1 MIEKN
6 SSKTEFGFDYKNQEI
21 PVKRHSS
28 EMLHSKVNKILL
40 LEEKKNHQKN
50 HQSQHEKRQGDQ
62 TPALRLMLIDS

>member
-40 LEEKKNHQKN
+40 LEEKKITKK
-50 HQSQHEKRQGDQ
+50 SPKS
-62 TPALRLMLIDS
+62 A

>member
-28 EMLHSKVNKILL
+28 KMLHSKVNKILL
-40 LEEKKNHQKN
+40 LEEKKITKKITKV
-50 HQSQHEKRQGDQ
+50 SMKRGKETKLQ
-62 TPALRLMLIDS
+62 L

>member
-40 LEEKKNHQKN
+40 LEEKKNHKKITKV
-50 HQSQHEKRQGDQ
+50 SMKRGKETKLQ
-62 TPALRLMLIDS
+62 L

>member
-40 LEEKKNHQKN
+40 LEEKKNHQKITKV
-50 HQSQHEKRQGDQ
+50 SMKRGKETKLQ
-62 TPALRLMLIDS
+62 L

>member
-40 LEEKKNHQKN
+40 LEEKKITKKITKV
-50 HQSQHEKRQGDQ
+50 SMKRGKETKLQ
-62 TPALRLMLIDS
+62 L

>member
-40 LEEKKNHQKN
+40 LEEKKSPKN

>member
-40 LEEKKNHQKN
+40 LEKKN